1 MVYEYNCTAAR
12 AGEEPVFV
20 NLLCRVHTAAARRAM
35 AALSDASSEAT
46 PPSRPSFALFNP
58 SELGTAVARR
68 ASSASLASRTQ
79 EEVAWDLNM
88 RNAAERLAPYRHE
101 MLGGDGAY
109 LEIVQS
115 AAPTGE
121 PGAPEK
127 GTGAAL
133 WTAALG
139 LARYLEHRFG
149 PPEAGASAV
158 AGLRVLEL
166 GCGTGLVSLVMG
178 WLGARVV
185 ATDIPD
191 CISVHTVPNVEANIT
206 RFRGAVADADDG
218 GTPAA
223 IDGSANGGGS
233 SGGSGRT
240 FLGEVEVKEL
250 TWGQTPLDEFGNE
263 WDMVVASDVIYR
275 AEHVELLLQTLQ
287 GVIGPTTVGYV
298 AFDRRGREG
307 LQVTS
312 RTPLHACVIIPA
324 HVRIPTPLTQAFLKA
339 AKRPGSGLTLR
350 EVGMEEMPTGYRFV
364 HFGLVEL
371 RAAGV

>member
-1 MVYEYNCTAAR
+1 
-12 AGEEPVFV
+12 
-20 NLLCRVHTAAARRAM
+20 M
-35 AALSDASSEAT
+35 AALSDAPAEAT
-46 PPSRPSFALFNP
+46 PPSRPSFALFSP

-68 ASSASLASRTQ
+68 ASSVSVASRTQ

-109 LEIVQS
+109 LEIMQS

-149 PPEAGASAV
+149 PPKAGVRVV
-158 AGLRVLEL
+158 AGQRVLEL

-178 WLGARVV
+178 WLGASVV

-191 CISVHTVPNVEANIT
+191 CINVHTVPNVDANIT
-206 RFRGAVADADDG
+206 RLRGAAADADAE

-223 IDGSANGGGS
+223 IDDNAGGGGS
-233 SGGSGRT
+233 TSGGRAY
-240 FLGEVEVKEL
+240 LGEVEVKEL

-275 AEHVELLLQTLQ
+275 AEHVDLLLQTLQ
-287 GVIGPTTVGYV
+287 GVIGRTTVGYV

-307 LQVTS
+307 LQVTWA
-312 RTPLHACVIIPA
+312 TPLRVGVMDSA
-324 HVRIPTPLTQAFLKA
+324 HVRILTPLAQAFLKA
-339 AKRPGSGLTLR
+339 TKRPGSGLTLR
-350 EVGMEEMPTGYRFV
+350 EVEMDEMPAGYRFV

-371 RAAGV
+371 RAVGV